1 MKISIVA
8 TAVLAALALS
18 AGTAIAAPVTE
29 EQSWTETHAVTG
41 SSPRLEVGNIWGS
54 VQVRVGPP
62 GRITASVTEL
72 RTAPDQARFER
83 SQEILK
89 LEVEADAS
97 GVSFLVGERSR
108 HRQHWND
115 CEGCRVDYQFDIEVP
130 PDAVVDVGTVMDG
143 KVEIQGVAG
152 TIRASNINGP
162 VSVADVRDCEAVSSV
177 NGPITMGY
185 SHAPLQ
191 DCRIETVNGDVTL
204 VMPIDTGLDVRLDLF
219 NGEAFSELPVSP
231 FELPATVEQIVEDSR
246 TRYRI
251 QQMAGMRVGAG
262 GPTYS
267 IASMNGDLR
276 IRKQP

>member
-1 MKISIVA
+1 
-8 TAVLAALALS
+8 
-18 AGTAIAAPVTE
+18 
-29 EQSWTETHAVTG
+29 
-41 SSPRLEVGNIWGS
+41 
-54 VQVRVGPP
+54 
-62 GRITASVTEL
+62 
-72 RTAPDQARFER
+72 
-83 SQEILK
+83 
-89 LEVEADAS
+89 
-97 GVSFLVGERSR
+97 
-108 HRQHWND
+108 
-115 CEGCRVDYQFDIEVP
+115 
-130 PDAVVDVGTVMDG
+130 
-143 KVEIQGVAG
+143 
-152 TIRASNINGP
+152 
-162 VSVADVRDCEAVSSV
+162 
-177 NGPITMGY
+177 MGY